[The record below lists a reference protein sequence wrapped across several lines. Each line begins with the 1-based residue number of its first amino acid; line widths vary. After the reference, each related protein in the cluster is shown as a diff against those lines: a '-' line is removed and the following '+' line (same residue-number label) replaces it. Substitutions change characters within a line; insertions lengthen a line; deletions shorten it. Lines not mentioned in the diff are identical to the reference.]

1 MPKNFKL
8 SELKYSLDKSYNLK
22 IHLINDMLTISALEI
37 LELGKII
44 LTEFQERAK
53 MPVVALN
60 SAKLA
65 LTGKAQS
72 KTPKKRGRPKGS
84 KNKAKK

>member
-1 MPKNFKL
+1 MSKNYKL
-8 SELKYSLDKSYNLK
+8 SDLKYSLDKSYNLK
-22 IHLINDMLTISALEI
+22 INIVNDILTISSLEI

-44 LTEFQERAK
+44 LTEFQTRAK

-65 LTGKAQS
+65 LSCSLQEK
-72 KTPKKRGRPKGS
+72 KKRGRPKGS
-84 KNKAKK
+84 KNKKK

>member
-1 MPKNFKL
+1 MPKNYKL
-8 SELKYSLDKSYNLK
+8 SDLKYSLDKSYNLK
-22 IHLINDMLTISALEI
+22 INLISDILTISALEI

-44 LTEFQERAK
+44 LTEFQTRAK

-65 LTGKAQS
+65 LTAS
-72 KTPKKRGRPKGS
+72 VPKRKGRPKGS